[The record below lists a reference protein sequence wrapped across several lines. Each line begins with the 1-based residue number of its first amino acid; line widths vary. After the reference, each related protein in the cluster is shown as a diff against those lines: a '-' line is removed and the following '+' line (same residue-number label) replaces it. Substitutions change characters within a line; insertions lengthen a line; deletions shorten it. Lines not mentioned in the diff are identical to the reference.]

1 MKQKKFSSV
10 IGVDCLNKNRLQKF
24 CTIYP
29 DGGVTSHEGG
39 EAGEGGPSS
48 RASWCVDST
57 RALRG
62 DDRVQVWAR
71 FGPGHR
77 LVSVWCCGRGT
88 PLPGVVIGGVAHV
101 VVDEGVLGQG
111 FLVVRVR
118 GLRMEQKD
126 SVKGGKGA
134 GEGGPFGNRGTP
146 INHPRWGWSA
156 GHLPGSPG

>member
-1 MKQKKFSSV
+1 MKQKKNSAQLSELIVLTKIDSRSSAPV
-10 IGVDCLNKNRLQKF
+10 
-24 CTIYP
+24 YP

-39 EAGEGGPSS
+39 EAGEGGPGS

-77 LVSVWCCGRGT
+77 LVSVWCRSRGT

-118 GLRMEQKD
+118 GLRMGQKD
-126 SVKGGKGA
+126 SVSHSEKGGK
-134 GEGGPFGNRGTP
+134 GEGGPFRNRGTP
-146 INHPRWGWSA
+146 ISHPR
-156 GHLPGSPG
+156 